1 MSDTIEEDSAHGL
14 DYGRQHLEF
23 PRAQPGI
30 GNIVELSSSSDSDDE
45 LDNIWLNWDPS
56 DSEIDL
62 ESLERLR
69 SGRLRRATDAYV
81 YSGNLLACAL
91 NKNADESLN

>member
-1 MSDTIEEDSAHGL
+1 MSDISEEDSAHGL
-14 DYGRQHLEF
+14 DYGPQHLEL

-30 GNIVELSSSSDSDDE
+30 GNIVELSSFSDSDDE
-45 LDNIWLNWDPS
+45 LDHMCLNWDPS

-81 YSGNLLACAL
+81 YWGNLLA
-91 NKNADESLN
+91 